1 MADDGRAPAP
11 GLALTP
17 LQRLEWLEQT
27 LDLLRDTEALAA
39 DRERR
44 RLAAAAWWAAASAD
58 DR

>member
-1 MADDGRAPAP
+1 VAEPDPVPTTAS
-11 GLALTP
+11 LTP

-44 RLAAAAWWAAASAD
+44 RLAAARWWSEHEPD
-58 DR
+58 GEH